1 MANNIFIGQDPLMN
15 SKDYNIQLQELDKI
29 ADNIAQRK
37 AVLMQM
43 REQIEQQPQV
53 QQTSKTPIWD
63 EIDTIVKSMS
73 DKEFDIVTN
82 DEEFKD
88 SQNVVMAILQEKY
101 LAMMKPIVENSKEGK
116 EALENHL
123 MLVKKLKKTA
133 SKEVDNEINEFKEYK
148 EKYSDMPY
156 AEYLKMKKSKKK

>member
-15 SKDYNIQLQELDKI
+15 GKDYNIQLQELDKI

-101 LAMMKPIVENSKEGK
+101 LAMMKPIVESTKEGK
-116 EALENHL
+116 DALENHL

>member
-15 SKDYNIQLQELDKI
+15 GKDYNIQLQELDKI

-82 DEEFKD
+82 DEEFKE

-101 LAMMKPIVENSKEGK
+101 LAMMKPIVESTKEGK

>member
-15 SKDYNIQLQELDKI
+15 GKDYNIQLQELDKI
-29 ADNIAQRK
+29 AENIAQRK

-43 REQIEQQPQV
+43 REQVEQPQA
-53 QQTSKTPIWD
+53 QQVSKTPIWD
-63 EIDTIVKSMS
+63 EIDTIVKAMS

-82 DEEFKD
+82 DDDFKE

-101 LAMMKPIVENSKEGK
+101 LEMMRPIVENSKEGK

-123 MLVKKLKKTA
+123 ILVKKLKKTA

-156 AEYLKMKKSKKK
+156 AEYVKLKKSKKK